1 MTGGAIVQFTARD
14 TAGIYNPQRIA
25 DRNEKKYMLLRERVV
40 QMNAQD
46 VQESQNKTMKEHT
59 EYLYA
64 TGELRVIT
72 ENDEM
77 SSEKAQVFSVDL

>member
-40 QMNAQD
+40 
-46 VQESQNKTMKEHT
+46 
-59 EYLYA
+59 
-64 TGELRVIT
+64 
-72 ENDEM
+72 
-77 SSEKAQVFSVDL
+77 